1 MNNLLNR
8 TTVLYLT
15 NKSGGTVSKGDT
27 VIIDS
32 ANNQSF
38 TTTTTSGYVNG
49 VVGVVLDATIAN
61 NTVGAI
67 AVAGWIPQINLS
79 SSASLN
85 DFFKTHTVAKQ
96 SVPHVA
102 PTVSGDFGQVLSSGT
117 MPPAI
122 LFTVNQ
128 GGSGGGGR
136 TLISSQSLSGASSV
150 TFSSI
155 PQTYEKLIIEFIVR
169 STQAANAVD
178 AYLQFNGDT
187 TAANYLF
194 ELIRENQTG
203 RANEFGANFKIA
215 SATIP
220 GSSAPAGEYSDGEAI
235 IVGYADTFFNKKA
248 RQTLGS
254 VYDNASVFLQTQSGN
269 LSWANTAAITS
280 IVFALSAGNGAANS
294 VVNLYG
300 E

>member
-85 DFFKTHTVAKQ
+85 DLFKTHTVAKQ
-96 SVPHVA
+96 SVPHAA
-102 PTVSGDFGQVLSSGT
+102 PAVSGDFGQVLSSGT

-128 GGSGGGGR
+128 GGSGGGR
-136 TLISSQSLSGASSV
+136 TLIDSQSLSGASSV
-150 TFSSI
+150 TFSAI
-155 PQTYEKLIIEFIVR
+155 PQIYEKLTFEFIVR

-220 GSSAPAGEYSDGEAI
+220 GSSAPTGEYAVGEITI
-235 IVGYADTFFNKKA
+235 IGYTNTFFNKKA
-248 RQTLGS
+248 HQFLES
-254 VYDNASVFLQTQSGN
+254 VYDNASVFMQIQSGG
-269 LSWANTAAITS
+269 LSWTNDDAITS